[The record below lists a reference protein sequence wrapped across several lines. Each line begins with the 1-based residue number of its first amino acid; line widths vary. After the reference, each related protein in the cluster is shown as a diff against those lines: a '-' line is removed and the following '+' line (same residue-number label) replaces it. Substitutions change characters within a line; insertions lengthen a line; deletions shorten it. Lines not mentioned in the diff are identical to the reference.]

1 MGILSHDDWSLDRRG
16 ERAKA
21 RHREK
26 VRQAIREN
34 LRDIITDQG
43 VIVSDGKKTIRI
55 PVQSLDEP
63 HFIYDFGRNRHI
75 GQGAGQKGEA
85 IGKAYGDGQPGAAGG
100 EGAGTAPGSRILE
113 AEVTIEEVE
122 AALFAELRLPNLR
135 DKHTPRHWVEQP
147 EFTDVRQRGI
157 RANIDR
163 RLTLK
168 QALLRS
174 RMHGQPLRITEEDL
188 RFKTWEDT
196 PRQNAGAVVIAMMDV
211 SGSMGM
217 TEKYLARSFFH
228 WMERFLE
235 HHYQHVEVRYLVHH
249 VEAYET
255 SKDAF
260 YSTRESGGT
269 LCSSVLRLA
278 LEIIR
283 RDYPQDAWNIYPMYV
298 GDGDNLFSD
307 NDLALAKMRELCDL
321 SAMSGYLEVNPYHRV
336 TSLSRVFASLLHPAF
351 RQTSVADR
359 RQILDALK
367 HFFSERPA
375 AAATGD
381 SAAPANG
388 GMAG

>member
-26 VRQAIREN
+26 VRQAIRDN
-34 LRDIITDQG
+34 LREIITDQG
-43 VIVSDGKKTIRI
+43 VILSNGKKTIRI

-63 HFIYDFGRNRHI
+63 HFTYDFGKNRHV
-75 GQGAGQKGEA
+75 GQGPGENGQP
-85 IGKAYGDGQPGAAGG
+85 IGKAYGDGQPGAAGSQ
-100 EGAGTAPGSRILE
+100 GAGTEPGSRVLE

-135 DKHTPRHWVEQP
+135 DKQTPRQLVEHP
-147 EFTDVRQRGI
+147 EFTDIRKRGI

-163 RLTLK
+163 RYTLK

-174 RMHGQPLRITEEDL
+174 LMHGQRLRITENDL
-188 RFKTWEDT
+188 RFKTWEET
-196 PRQNAGAVVIAMMDV
+196 PRPQAGAVVLAMMDV

-235 HHYQHVEVRYLVHH
+235 HHYDHVEVRYLVHH

-255 SKDAF
+255 GKDEF

-278 LEIIR
+278 LDIIR

-307 NDLALAKMRELCDL
+307 NEQALRLMHELCEL
-321 SAMSGYLEVNPYHRV
+321 SAMAGYLEVNPYQRM
-336 TSLSRVFASLLHPAF
+336 TSLSRVFASLGHPAF
-351 RQTSVADR
+351 RQTAVVDR
-359 RQILDALK
+359 RHILDALR
-367 HFFSERPA
+367 HFFSEQPPGSDQTGMPA
-375 AAATGD
+375 GIA
-381 SAAPANG
+381 
-388 GMAG
+388 